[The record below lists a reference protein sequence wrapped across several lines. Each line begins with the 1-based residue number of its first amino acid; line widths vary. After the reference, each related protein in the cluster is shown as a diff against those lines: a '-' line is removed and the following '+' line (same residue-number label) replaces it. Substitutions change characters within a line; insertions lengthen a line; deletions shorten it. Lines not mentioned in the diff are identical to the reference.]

1 MSTLFVIAFRT
12 LFLYVFLL
20 VVLRLMGKRE
30 VGELSVIDVVV
41 FILMAEVAAMT
52 VESPDKPMIEGI
64 MPIIILLI
72 VQYLSSLLSMKS
84 KKFRDIIDGDPTLII
99 KDGELQQEEMRK
111 QRYNLDDL
119 FQQLRENQIGSIYDI
134 AYAYLEPSGNLSI
147 FTKDG
152 NLPVLGL
159 ILDGEIRPEHLERI
173 GKNESWLYEQ
183 LAQQKITDISTI
195 FYCSYE
201 QGRLKIQMKS

>member
-20 VVLRLMGKRE
+20 IVLRLMGKRE
-30 VGELSVIDVVV
+30 VGELSVIDIVV

-52 VESPDKPMIEGI
+52 VESPDKPLIEGI
-64 MPIIILLI
+64 LPIILLLI
-72 VQYLSSLLSMKS
+72 IQYLTSLLSMKS
-84 KKFRDIIDGDPTLII
+84 KKFRDIVDGDPTLII

-111 QRYNLDDL
+111 QRYNADDL
-119 FQQLRENQIGSIYDI
+119 FQQLRENQIGSVYDV

-147 FTKDG
+147 FPKDG

-173 GKNESWLYEQ
+173 GKTEGWLYEKLAEQQ
-183 LAQQKITDISTI
+183 LADVSEI

-201 QGRLKIQMKS
+201 QGQLKIQMKR